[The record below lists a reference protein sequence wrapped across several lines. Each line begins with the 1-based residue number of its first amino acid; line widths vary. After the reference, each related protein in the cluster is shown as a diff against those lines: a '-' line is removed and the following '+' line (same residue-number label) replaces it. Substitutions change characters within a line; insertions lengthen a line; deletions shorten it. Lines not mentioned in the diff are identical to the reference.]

1 MSSLEINHERISDYG
16 CRKIL
21 GMNRPVSWYING
33 YQKTPN
39 DCFQSSKKKMSPTA
53 RILANVGGIA
63 LALGGLFVLI
73 KKKIFHK

>member
-1 MSSLEINHERISDYG
+1 MNAFNTDYERISDFG

-21 GMNRPVSWYING
+21 GMNRPVSHYING
-33 YQKTPN
+33 CQKTPN
-39 DCFQSSKKKMSPTA
+39 DCFVSSKKMSPTA

-63 LALGGLFVLI
+63 LALGGLVAFV